1 MQNAG
6 ARLFPG
12 DYGYVDTDDLYC
24 SESDGEGYDCPYNTE
39 EDEEEEEVITW
50 PRLARTSSD
59 QTWALKAQTPGGWG
73 GAGRMAARFA
83 QESDCEEPDYMRCPI
98 VNKGFD
104 P

>member
-1 MQNAG
+1 MQHAG

-12 DYGYVDTDDLYC
+12 DYGYIDTDDLYC
-24 SESDGEGYDCPYNTE
+24 SESGSEGCDCPYNTE
-39 EDEEEEEVITW
+39 EDDEEEEVITW

-59 QTWALKAQTPGGWG
+59 QTWALKITQNQGGRE
-73 GAGRMAARFA
+73 GAGWKADRFA
-83 QESDCEEPDYMRCPI
+83 CQSDCEEPPYMGEL